1 MITTFYYFKTGF
13 HGPLEVNHKV
23 NTFIIKNPPNVNPA
37 NQGASLTESKR
48 SKRSKKSGEN
58 GESTE
63 TDPSSTDDPV
73 EGSKHLPND
82 INVCINSIYYCKYQ
96 EILFI

>member
-1 MITTFYYFKTGF
+1 M
-13 HGPLEVNHKV
+13 NHKV

-58 GESTE
+58 GETTE
-63 TDPSSTDDPV
+63 ADSLNADDTTDGP
-73 EGSKHLPND
+73 KHKAND
-82 INVCINSIYYCKYQ
+82 INVSISS
-96 EILFI
+96 IH